1 MIELKEA
8 QRMLTEFFLERARIE
23 LSANGIS
30 YSGTVPELPEIH
42 IEAAT
47 PEQCQS
53 RLAEAIKNLLA
64 NEAQQTS
71 NSSRAN
77 GASDTEVDLAD
88 SDFELQTKDPNEIQ
102 GVIIPGLDEIIY
114 EKRDRVARVT
124 INRPDHYNSYTS
136 TTLIEMTAA
145 FRDARRDE
153 NIAVLV
159 LTGAGDKAFCAGSDV
174 TEHSE
179 KHINNT
185 EAFRRWFELFVEAME
200 TLRQLGKPS
209 VARINGI
216 VASGGNGW
224 NLACDLA
231 VAADHAK
238 FVHIETK
245 FGMISAG
252 GPAEWLPLTIGERHA
267 REMLLTC
274 EPVSA
279 NKALLWGLVN
289 DVVPY
294 HELDSAVRALC
305 QKLVDR
311 FPESIRYT
319 REQLSYWK
327 DLAWKSC
334 IEQNKEWMASQF
346 ASAEASEGLRALAE
360 RREIDYQSFRNRS
373 KPVSSLEGQALQ
385 AERGVDVERVCSAC
399 GALGFPPTY
408 QFCGVCGE
416 KLN

>member
-1 MIELKEA
+1 
-8 QRMLTEFFLERARIE
+8 MLTEFFLERARIE
-23 LSANGIS
+23 LSTDGAS

-42 IEAAT
+42 IQAAT
-47 PEQCQS
+47 LEQCQS
-53 RLAEAIKNLLA
+53 ELAEAIKNLLA
-64 NEAQQTS
+64 NEAQQT
-71 NSSRAN
+71 RAN
-77 GASDTEVDLAD
+77 GASPTQL
-88 SDFELQTKDPNEIQ
+88 DFDNQTKEPDEIES
-102 GVIIPGLDEIIY
+102 VFIPGLDEIIY
-114 EKRDRVARVT
+114 EKRDQIARVT

-136 TTLIEMTAA
+136 ATLIEMAAA
-145 FRDARRDE
+145 FRDVQRDK

-159 LTGAGDKAFCAGSDV
+159 LTGAGDKAFCAGSDL
-174 TEHSE
+174 TEHSD
-179 KHINNT
+179 KHVNNT
-185 EAFRRWFELFVEAME
+185 EEFRRWFDLFVEAME
-200 TLRQLGKPS
+200 SLRQVGKPS
-209 VARINGI
+209 IARINGI

-224 NLACDLA
+224 SLACDLA

-294 HELDSAVRALC
+294 LELDRAVDTLC
-305 QKLVDR
+305 QKLIDR

-319 REQLSYWK
+319 REQLSHWK

-334 IEQNKEWMASQF
+334 IEQNREWLASQF
-346 ASAEASEGLRALAE
+346 ASAEAREGLRALAE
-360 RREIDYQSFRNRS
+360 RREIDYRNFRNAAIDRELF
-373 KPVSSLEGQALQ
+373 SSLEDQMQL
-385 AERGVDVERVCSAC
+385 AEKGFNAERVCSAC
-399 GALGFPPTY
+399 GASGFPASY

-416 KLN
+416 KLV

>member
-1 MIELKEA
+1 
-8 QRMLTEFFLERARIE
+8 MLTEFFLERARIA
-23 LSANGIS
+23 LSADGIS

-53 RLAEAIKNLLA
+53 MLAEAIKDLLA
-64 NEAQQTS
+64 SEARQTAS
-71 NSSRAN
+71 PASTN
-77 GASDTEVDLAD
+77 GAGDAQAD
-88 SDFELQTKDPNEIQ
+88 SADNDFDPQVKEQAAPRI
-102 GVIIPGLDEIIY
+102 VFIPGLDEIIY
-114 EKRDRVARVT
+114 EKRDQIARVT

-136 TTLIEMTAA
+136 ATLIEMAAA

-185 EAFRRWFELFVEAME
+185 EEFLKWFDLFVEAMDA
-200 TLRQLGKPS
+200 LRQLGKPS
-209 VARINGI
+209 IARVNGI

-231 VAADHAK
+231 IAADHAK
-238 FVHIETK
+238 FVHTETK

-252 GPAEWLPLTIGERHA
+252 GPVEWLSLAIGERRA

-294 HELDSAVRALC
+294 PELDNAVDALC
-305 QKLVDR
+305 RKLIDR
-311 FPESIRYT
+311 FPESTRYT

-327 DLAWKSC
+327 DLTWKSC
-334 IEQNKEWMASQF
+334 IQQNREWMASQF
-346 ASAEASEGLRALAE
+346 ASPEASEGLRALAE
-360 RREIDYQSFRNRS
+360 RREIDYQRFRNYS
-373 KPVSSLEGQALQ
+373 KLASSPGGQTPQ
-385 AERGVDVERVCSAC
+385 AEKGFDVERVCSAC
-399 GALGFPPTY
+399 GAAGFPSSY

-416 KLN
+416 KLV

>member
-1 MIELKEA
+1 
-8 QRMLTEFFLERARIE
+8 MLTEFFLERAHIE
-23 LSANGIS
+23 LSADGVS
-30 YSGTVPELPEIH
+30 YSGTVPELPEIY

-47 PEQCQS
+47 VEQCQS
-53 RLAEAIKNLLA
+53 KLAEAIKNLLA
-64 NEAQQTS
+64 DEAGQAN
-71 NSSRAN
+71 NSSRSN
-77 GASDTEVDLAD
+77 GAGDPQVDLTN
-88 SDFELQTKDPNEIQ
+88 SDFDDQAKEPDEIQ
-102 GVIIPGLDEIIY
+102 SIFIPGLDEIIY
-114 EKRDRVARVT
+114 EKRGQIAIVT

-136 TTLIEMTAA
+136 ATLIEMAAA

-185 EAFRRWFELFVEAME
+185 KEFRRWFDLFIEAME
-200 TLRQLGKPS
+200 SLRQVGKPTI
-209 VARINGI
+209 ARINGI

-224 NLACDLA
+224 NLACDMA

-252 GPAEWLPLTIGERHA
+252 GPAEWLPLAIGERHA

-294 HELDSAVRALC
+294 RELDNAVRALC
-305 QKLVDR
+305 QKLIDR
-311 FPESIRYT
+311 FPESIRHT

-327 DLAWKSC
+327 DRAWKSC
-334 IEQNKEWMASQF
+334 IEQNREWLASQF
-346 ASAEASEGLRALAE
+346 AGAEAREGLRALAE
-360 RREIDYQSFRNRS
+360 HREIDYRAFRKAALHRG
-373 KPVSSLEGQALQ
+373 PVSSLEDQTQRTEKGF
-385 AERGVDVERVCSAC
+385 DVERVCSAC
-399 GALGFPPTY
+399 GAAGFPAAY

-416 KLN
+416 KLE

>member
-1 MIELKEA
+1 
-8 QRMLTEFFLERARIE
+8 MLTEFFLERAHIE
-23 LSANGIS
+23 LSADGVS

-47 PEQCQS
+47 VEQCQS
-53 RLAEAIKNLLA
+53 KLAEAIKNLLA
-64 NEAQQTS
+64 NEAGQAN
-71 NSSRAN
+71 NSSRSN
-77 GASDTEVDLAD
+77 GAGDTEVDLAN
-88 SDFELQTKDPNEIQ
+88 SDFDDQAKEPDEIQ
-102 GVIIPGLDEIIY
+102 GIFIPGLDEIIY
-114 EKRDRVARVT
+114 EKRDGVAIVT

-136 TTLIEMTAA
+136 ATLIEMAAA

-185 EAFRRWFELFVEAME
+185 KELRRWFDLFIEAME
-200 TLRQLGKPS
+200 SLRQVGKPTI
-209 VARINGI
+209 ARINGI

-274 EPVSA
+274 EPVTA

-294 HELDSAVRALC
+294 R
-305 QKLVDR
+305 
-311 FPESIRYT
+311 
-319 REQLSYWK
+319 
-327 DLAWKSC
+327 
-334 IEQNKEWMASQF
+334 
-346 ASAEASEGLRALAE
+346 
-360 RREIDYQSFRNRS
+360 
-373 KPVSSLEGQALQ
+373 
-385 AERGVDVERVCSAC
+385 
-399 GALGFPPTY
+399 
-408 QFCGVCGE
+408 
-416 KLN
+416 

>member
-1 MIELKEA
+1 
-8 QRMLTEFFLERARIE
+8 MLTEFFLERARIE
-23 LSANGIS
+23 LSADGMN

-47 PEQCQS
+47 VEQCQS
-53 RLAEAIKNLLA
+53 ELVEAIKNLLA
-64 NEAQQTS
+64 NEARQTN

-77 GASDTEVDLAD
+77 GASDTQAGLAT
-88 SDFELQTKDPNEIQ
+88 SDFDEPDEIQ
-102 GVIIPGLDEIIY
+102 SVFIPGLDEIIY
-114 EKRDRVARVT
+114 EKSDRVAHVT
-124 INRPDHYNSYTS
+124 INRPDNYNSYTGA
-136 TTLIEMTAA
+136 TLIEMAAA
-145 FRDARRDE
+145 FRDVRRDE

-185 EAFRRWFELFVEAME
+185 EEFHRWFDLFVEAME
-200 TLRQLGKPS
+200 SLRQVGKPS
-209 VARINGI
+209 IARINGM

-252 GPAEWLPLTIGERHA
+252 GAAEWLSLTIGERRA

-294 HELDSAVRALC
+294 AELDNAVHALC
-305 QKLVDR
+305 QKLIDR
-311 FPESIRYT
+311 FPESIHHT
-319 REQLSYWK
+319 REQLGYWK
-327 DLAWKSC
+327 DLAWKSSV
-334 IEQNKEWMASQF
+334 EQNREWLASQF
-346 ASAEASEGLRALAE
+346 ASAEAREGLRALAE
-360 RREIDYQSFRNRS
+360 RRKVDYRSFR
-373 KPVSSLEGQALQ
+373 KTALDLDTFPSLEDQTRRTEKEADAG
-385 AERGVDVERVCSAC
+385 RVCSDC
-399 GALGFPPTY
+399 GASGFPASY

-416 KLN
+416 KLV

>member
-1 MIELKEA
+1 MK
-8 QRMLTEFFLERARIE
+8 
-23 LSANGIS
+23 S
-30 YSGTVPELPEIH
+30 
-42 IEAAT
+42 
-47 PEQCQS
+47 
-53 RLAEAIKNLLA
+53 
-64 NEAQQTS
+64 QQTT
-71 NSSRAN
+71 NSGATN
-77 GASDTEVDLAD
+77 GASDTQIDSAG
-88 SDFELQTKDPNEIQ
+88 SDFELQTKEPDEIQ
-102 GVIIPGLDEIIY
+102 SVIIPGLDEIIY
-114 EKRDRVARVT
+114 EKRDQIARVT

-136 TTLIEMTAA
+136 TTLIEMAA
-145 FRDARRDE
+145 VFRDAQRDE

-179 KHINNT
+179 KHINNA
-185 EAFRRWFELFVEAME
+185 EEFRRWFDLFVEAME
-200 TLRQLGKPS
+200 ALRQLGKPS
-209 VARINGI
+209 IARINGI

-252 GPAEWLPLTIGERHA
+252 GAAEWLPLTIGERHA
-267 REMLLTC
+267 REMLLMC

-305 QKLVDR
+305 QKLIDR

-334 IEQNKEWMASQF
+334 IEQNREWLASQF

-360 RREIDYQSFRNRS
+360 RREIDYRSFRKAALHRD
-373 KPVSSLEGQALQ
+373 PFSSPDVQAQ
-385 AERGVDVERVCSAC
+385 HTEKGFDVERVCSAC
-399 GALGFPPTY
+399 GASGFPASY

-416 KLN
+416 KLV